1 MSCKLQEYYCGPW
14 IQTTRFKCLI
24 KVLTKL
30 LLWKELSSL
39 SHLNLTKSEQALR
52 MKFEDNFERNQVE
65 GMAS

>member
-24 KVLTKL
+24 KVLTQQ

-39 SHLNLTKSEQALR
+39 SHLNLTKSKQALR
-52 MKFEDNFERNQVE
+52 MKFEGNFEINQVE
-65 GMAS
+65 AMAS